1 MDNSIKQQYEELTAL
16 RAAQEL
22 HRKQLE
28 ENRQRALAKRK
39 QARRLSSLGQLVEN
53 LLPNKTDS
61 EITDILTQALAPYQN
76 QATDFNNNGTSA

>member
-1 MDNSIKQQYEELTAL
+1 MDASMEKQWKELENL
-16 RAAQEL
+16 KSQQEL

-28 ENRQRALAKRK
+28 ENRQKALAKRK

-53 LLPNKTDS
+53 LLPNKTDA

>member
-53 LLPNKTDS
+53 LLPNKTDA
-61 EITDILTQALAPYQN
+61 EITDILTQALAPYQK